1 MDSKW
6 TNADIEKLKSQD
18 AFRGINDDISL
29 SVYCTR
35 LIGEDPN
42 LVLHGGGNTS
52 VKTVQEDLFGNEI
65 EVLCV
70 KGSGWDMA
78 EILPAGLPPVKLDP
92 LRQLKSLESLCDED
106 MVSYIRSNL
115 LNSMSPTPSVETLSH
130 AFLPHKFINHSHAS
144 AILSVTNQPNGEH
157 LCRELFDDSMGI
169 VPYMMPGFGLAK
181 KTSEVFEENPE
192 VDGLILLN
200 HGIFTFSDDA
210 EASYQHMI
218 DAISTVEKRLLDG
231 NKHVF
236 SSATTPSRLQPL
248 SSVAPIVRGVLIS
261 QDERIGTGTNAPQN
275 KLILDFRTT
284 DRILEFVNGKEI
296 ERYSQRGVATPDHV
310 IRTKNWPLVLP
321 FPKNTK
327 TRDFRERTEQ
337 ATKEFQQKYD
347 SYFQRQV
354 ESRNLQKTRLDSTP
368 KVVLVPGHGL
378 FGVGRDRNE
387 AIIAADIAE
396 SSIQTITN
404 AESIGEY
411 ETLDEA
417 DVFDV
422 EYWSLEQ
429 AKLSKASTQSLLGNV
444 VAITGG
450 GGTIGMAI
458 ANEFNKLG
466 AEIAVLDL
474 NFPEEDHRFLQ
485 LECDVTNQASVK
497 SAFENICEHYGGV
510 DIVISNAGAMH
521 LGSMENVSD
530 ETLRESFEINFF
542 AHQTV
547 MQKSVEVLKL
557 QNVGGNLLFNVSKQ
571 AVNPGAD
578 AGPYGLPKAATLA
591 LMRQYAIET
600 GKYGIRANAVNA
612 DRIQSGLLTKEMI
625 RSRAEAR
632 GVSEV
637 EYLAGNILGKEV
649 TAEDVAKA
657 FTQLAL
663 SESTV
668 ANVITVDGGNIA
680 AALR

>member
-6 TNADIEKLKSQD
+6 TNADIEELKSQD

-35 LIGEDPN
+35 LIGGDPN

-65 EVLCV
+65 EVLCI

-115 LNSMSPTPSVETLSH
+115 LDSTSPTPSVETLSH

-181 KTSEVFEENPE
+181 KTSEVFEENPG

-218 DAISTVEKRLLDG
+218 DAISTVEKRLLGG

-284 DRILEFVNGKEI
+284 DQILEFVNGKEI

-321 FPKNTK
+321 LPEKPE

-396 SSIQTITN
+396 SSVQTITN

-429 AKLSKASTQSLLGNV
+429 AKLSKASTQPLLGNV

-458 ANEFNKLG
+458 ANEFDKLG

-485 LECDVTNQASVK
+485 LECDVTNQTSVK
-497 SAFENICEHYGGV
+497 SAFENICEHFGGV

-632 GVSEV
+632 GVNEV

-668 ANVITVDGGNIA
+668 ANVTTVDGGNIA

>member
-6 TNADIEKLKSQD
+6 SHAELEELKSRD
-18 AFRGINDDISL
+18 ALRGINDDISL

-35 LIGEDPN
+35 LIGGDPN

-52 VKTVQEDLFGNEI
+52 VKTVQEDLFGNEV
-65 EVLCV
+65 EVLCI

-78 EILPAGLPPVKLDP
+78 DILPAGLPPVRLIP
-92 LRQLKSLESLCDED
+92 LRLLKSLESLSDED

-115 LNSMSPTPSVETLSH
+115 LDSRSPTPSVETLSH
-130 AFLPHKFINHSHAS
+130 AFLPHKFVNHSHAS
-144 AILSVTNQPNGEH
+144 AILSVTNQPNGED
-157 LCRELFDDSMGI
+157 LCREIFGSRIGI
-169 VPYMMPGFGLAK
+169 VPYIMPGFGLAK
-181 KTSEVFEENPE
+181 KTSEVFEDNPE

-210 EASYQHMI
+210 ETSYQHMI
-218 DAISTVEKRLLDG
+218 DAISTVEDRLVDG
-231 NKHVF
+231 KNHVF
-236 SSATTPSRLQPL
+236 EPVKIPSRLQPL
-248 SSVAPIVRGVLIS
+248 SSVAPIVRGVCIS
-261 QDERIGTGTNAPQN
+261 QDERLGKGTNAPQN
-275 KLILDFRTT
+275 KLILDFRST
-284 DRILEFVNGKEI
+284 DQILEFVNGKEI
-296 ERYSQRGVATPDHV
+296 ERYSQGGVATPDHV

-321 FPKNTK
+321 LPEDTENG
-327 TRDFRERTEQ
+327 DFRERTERL
-337 ATKEFQQKYD
+337 ARVFQQRYD
-347 SYFQRQV
+347 SYFHRQV
-354 ESRNLQKTRLDSTP
+354 ERMKLPKTKLDSTP
-368 KVVLVPGHGL
+368 RVVLVPGLGL
-378 FGVGRDRNE
+378 FGIGRDRNE
-387 AIIAADIAE
+387 AVIAADIAE
-396 SSIQTITN
+396 SFVQTITN

-411 ETLDEA
+411 KTLDEA

-429 AKLSKASTQSLLGNV
+429 AKLSEASTQPLLGNV
-444 VAITGG
+444 VAVTGG
-450 GGTIGMAI
+450 GGTIGTAI

-474 NFPEEDHRFLQ
+474 SFPEEDHRFLQ
-485 LECDVTNQASVK
+485 IECDVTDAARVK
-497 SAFENICEHYGGV
+497 SAFGTICDHFGGL
-510 DIVISNAGAMH
+510 DIVVSNAGALY
-521 LGSMENVSD
+521 LGSMEVVSD
-530 ETLRESFEINFF
+530 AILRDSFEINFF
-542 AHQTV
+542 AHQNV
-547 MQKSVEVLKL
+547 MQNAVEVMKL
-557 QNVGGNLLFNVSKQ
+557 QAIGGCLLFNVSKQ

-612 DRIQSGLLTKEMI
+612 DRVQSGLLTKEMI
-625 RSRAEAR
+625 RSRAQAR
-632 GVSEV
+632 GVDEA

-663 SESTV
+663 SDSTV
-668 ANVITVDGGNIA
+668 ANVTTVDGGNIA

>member
-6 TNADIEKLKSQD
+6 SQSDLEELKSRD
-18 AFRGINDDISL
+18 ALRGINNDISL

-35 LIGEDPN
+35 LIGGDPH
-42 LVLHGGGNTS
+42 LVLHGGGNAS
-52 VKTVQEDLFGNEI
+52 VKTVQKDLFGNEV
-65 EVLCV
+65 EVLCI
-70 KGSGWDMA
+70 KGSGWDMG
-78 EILPAGLPPVKLDP
+78 EILPAGLPPVKLAP
-92 LRQLKSLESLCDED
+92 LRRLKSLESLSDEE
-106 MVSYIRSNL
+106 MVSYVRSNL
-115 LNSMSPTPSVETLSH
+115 LDSASPTPSVETLSH

-144 AILSVTNQPNGEH
+144 AILSITNQPNGED
-157 LCRELFDDSMGI
+157 LCREIFGSTMGI
-169 VPYMMPGFGLAK
+169 VPYIMPGFGLAK
-181 KTSEVFEENPE
+181 NVSEVFEENPE
-192 VDGLILLN
+192 VGGLILLN

-210 EASYQHMI
+210 ETSYRHMI
-218 DAISTVEKRLLDG
+218 DAISTVENRMGNG

-236 SSATTPSRLQPL
+236 VPATIPPKLQSL
-248 SSVAPIVRGVLIS
+248 SSVALIIRGVCIS
-261 QDERIGTGTNAPQN
+261 QDERLGKGTNASQN
-275 KLILDFRTT
+275 KLILEFRSS
-284 DRILEFVNGKEI
+284 DQILEFVNGKEVD
-296 ERYSQRGVATPDHV
+296 RYSQGGVATPDHV

-321 FPKNTK
+321 FPEATG
-327 TRDFRERTEQ
+327 TGDFRKRTEQ
-337 ATKEFQQKYD
+337 LTKEFQHRYN

-354 ESRNLQKTRLDSTP
+354 DSRKLQKTKLDSTP
-368 KVVLVPGHGL
+368 RVVLVPGHGL
-378 FGVGRDRNE
+378 FGIGRDRKE
-387 AIIAADIAE
+387 AMISADIAE
-396 SSIQTITN
+396 SFVQTITN

-411 ETLDEA
+411 KTLGEA

-429 AKLSKASTQSLLGNV
+429 SKLSNASTQPLLGNV

-450 GGTIGMAI
+450 GGTIGTAI

-466 AEIAVLDL
+466 AQIALLDL

-485 LECDVTNQASVK
+485 LECDVTEQASVK
-497 SAFENICEHYGGV
+497 SAFETICEHYGGL
-510 DIVISNAGAMH
+510 DIVVSNAGAMH
-521 LGSMENVSD
+521 LGSMESVSD

-547 MQKSVEVLKL
+547 MQYAVEVMKL

-571 AVNPGAD
+571 AVNPGVD

-591 LMRQYAIET
+591 LMRQYALET

-625 RSRAEAR
+625 STRAQAR
-632 GVSEV
+632 GLDEA

-649 TAEDVAKA
+649 TAEDVARA

-668 ANVITVDGGNIA
+668 ANVTTVDGGNIA

>member
-181 KTSEVFEENPE
+181 KTSEVFEENPG

-236 SSATTPSRLQPL
+236 ISATTPSRLQPL

-284 DRILEFVNGKEI
+284 DQILEFVNGKEI